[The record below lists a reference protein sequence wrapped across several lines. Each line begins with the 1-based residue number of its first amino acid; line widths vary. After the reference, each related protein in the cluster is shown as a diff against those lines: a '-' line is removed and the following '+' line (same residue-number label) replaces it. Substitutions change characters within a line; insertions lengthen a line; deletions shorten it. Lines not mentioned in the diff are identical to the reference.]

1 MFRES
6 GNRFRSAPADLI
18 RPGGP
23 KPTPGAIRVCRHH
36 EDDMSDQPDRAL
48 LESKSRDDL
57 VAMAAALGLD
67 IAPRA
72 RKATIIDDILKGP
85 TSGQA
90 TNSDQPSTVRRVRRT
105 VEQNGA
111 DASNSNSSEQTP
123 PAVASVDEDD
133 EESPKDEERTKPD
146 RDETEPGTA
155 EPGVAEPGNRR
166 RRRRGRDRDDNWQGE
181 PVECEGILDL
191 RDEGYGFL
199 RTRGAL
205 PSNDDVYVAAK
216 QVRSHGLR
224 KGDIVKGASRP
235 AARNE
240 KNPALLRIDEINGA
254 EPDETLERPLFED
267 LTAVH
272 PREPLT
278 LEGNGTENTTA
289 RAVDLIAPIG
299 KGQRALVVS
308 PPECGKTSIIRELAV
323 AIETNHPDLHLIV
336 LLVDERPEE
345 VTDIAAV
352 VEAEVLASTF
362 DRPAEEHIQVA
373 ELTLERAKRMVE
385 GGLDVVILLDGLS
398 RLARAYNLAA
408 PGNGRVLVNGVDA
421 AALYPPKR
429 FFGAAR
435 ALEEGGSLTVIATA
449 AVETGWLL
457 DEMILESLQGTA
469 NSVVRLDR
477 RAADRRVYPAIDVVA
492 SCTREV
498 HRLNGEERA
507 HQAQVLADTLVAIED
522 ADENQHGSALDWVLE
537 RITATSSNEEILS
550 GLSVPGRSPAS

>member
-1 MFRES
+1 
-6 GNRFRSAPADLI
+6 
-18 RPGGP
+18 
-23 KPTPGAIRVCRHH
+23 
-36 EDDMSDQPDRAL
+36 MSDQPDRAL
-48 LESKSRDDL
+48 LESKTRDDL
-57 VAMAAALGLD
+57 VAMAAALGLE

-85 TSGQA
+85 TGGHESDSDNPSNRDSGHRASEEAARDATQA
-90 TNSDQPSTVRRVRRT
+90 ASGETSTEDNNSGESPR
-105 VEQNGA
+105 
-111 DASNSNSSEQTP
+111 
-123 PAVASVDEDD
+123 D
-133 EESPKDEERTKPD
+133 EEQSRQE
-146 RDETEPGTA
+146 RDEN

-199 RTRGAL
+199 RTQGAL

-254 EPDETLERPLFED
+254 EPDESSERPLFED

-278 LEGNGTENTTA
+278 LEGNGTENLTA
-289 RAVDLIAPIG
+289 RVVDLIAPIG
-299 KGQRALVVS
+299 KGQRGLVVS
-308 PPECGKTSIIRELAV
+308 PPECGKTSTIRELAV
-323 AIETNHPDLHLIV
+323 AIETTHPDLHVIV
-336 LLVDERPEE
+336 LLIDERPEE

-352 VEAEVLASTF
+352 VEGEVLASTF
-362 DRPAEEHIQVA
+362 DRPADEHIQVA

-408 PGNGRVLVNGVDA
+408 PGNGRVLVEGVDA

-435 ALEEGGSLTVIATA
+435 AIEEGGSLTIIATA
-449 AVETGWLL
+449 AVETGWRL

-477 RAADRRVYPAIDVVA
+477 RAADRRVYPAIDAVA
-492 SCTREV
+492 SCTREL

-507 HQAQVLADTLVAIED
+507 FKAQALADTLVAIEE
-522 ADENQHGSALDWVLE
+522 ADENQQGSALDWVLE
-537 RITATSSNEEILS
+537 RIAATSSNEEILS
-550 GLSVPGRSPAS
+550 RLPVPGHSASS

>member
-1 MFRES
+1 
-6 GNRFRSAPADLI
+6 
-18 RPGGP
+18 
-23 KPTPGAIRVCRHH
+23 
-36 EDDMSDQPDRAL
+36 MSDQPDRAL

-57 VAMAAALGLD
+57 VAMAAALGLEV
-67 IAPRA
+67 APRA
-72 RKATIIDDILKGP
+72 RKATIIDDILNGP
-85 TSGQA
+85 TGGHQTGNDDSANDDPG
-90 TNSDQPSTVRRVRRT
+90 RRS
-105 VEQNGA
+105 A
-111 DASNSNSSEQTP
+111 
-123 PAVASVDEDD
+123 EDTD
-133 EESPKDEERTKPD
+133 ERTPQSDSAKRSSPSD
-146 RDETEPGTA
+146 GSTADDQLGGSPSNGKESVKRDGDEA

-181 PVECEGILDL
+181 PVECQGILDL

-224 KGDIVKGASRP
+224 RGDIVKGASRP

-240 KNPALLRIDEINGA
+240 KNPALLRIDEINGT
-254 EPDETLERPLFED
+254 EPDEMRERPLFED

-272 PREPLT
+272 PRDPLT
-278 LEGNGTENTTA
+278 LEANGTENPTA
-289 RAVDLIAPIG
+289 RLVDLVAPIG
-299 KGQRALVVS
+299 KGQRGLVIS
-308 PPECGKTSIIRELAV
+308 PPECGKTSAIRELAV
-323 AIETNHPDLHLIV
+323 AIETNHPDLHVIV
-336 LLVDERPEE
+336 LLIDERPEE
-345 VTDIAAV
+345 VTEIAAV
-352 VEAEVLASTF
+352 VEGEVLSSTF
-362 DRPAEEHIQVA
+362 DRPSDEHIQVA

-408 PGNGRVLVNGVDA
+408 PGNGRVLVEGVDA

-435 ALEEGGSLTVIATA
+435 TLDEGGSLTVIATA
-449 AVETGWLL
+449 AVETGWRL

-477 RAADRRVYPAIDVVA
+477 RAADRRVYPAVDVVA
-492 SCTREV
+492 SCTREL

-507 HQAQVLADTLVAIED
+507 VKAQLLADTLVAIE
-522 ADENQHGSALDWVLE
+522 ADENQQGSALDWVLE
-537 RITATSSNEEILS
+537 RIMTTSSNAQILS
-550 GLSVPGRSPAS
+550 GLSAPDDSRDS

>member
-1 MFRES
+1 
-6 GNRFRSAPADLI
+6 
-18 RPGGP
+18 
-23 KPTPGAIRVCRHH
+23 
-36 EDDMSDQPDRAL
+36 MSDQPDRAL

-85 TSGQA
+85 TSGRA
-90 TNSDQPSTVRRVRRT
+90 TNSDEASTVRRVRRT
-105 VEQNGA
+105 VEPVNR
-111 DASNSNSSEQTP
+111 DRSNSDSSTQAAPEVT
-123 PAVASVDEDD
+123 SGEDENDGD
-133 EESPKDEERTKPD
+133 ASPKDEERTKQD
-146 RDETEPGTA
+146 RDEDEA
-155 EPGVAEPGNRR
+155 GVAEPGNRR

-181 PVECEGILDL
+181 PVECQGILDL

-216 QVRSHGLR
+216 QVRSQGLR

-254 EPDETLERPLFED
+254 EPDETRERPLFED

-278 LEGNGTENTTA
+278 LGSNGTENPTA

-299 KGQRALVVS
+299 KGQRGLVVS

-323 AIETNHPDLHLIV
+323 ALETSHPDLHVIV
-336 LLVDERPEE
+336 LLIDERPEE

-352 VEAEVLASTF
+352 VEGEVLASTF
-362 DRPAEEHIQVA
+362 DRPADEHIQVA

-408 PGNGRVLVNGVDA
+408 PGNGRVLVEGVDA

-435 ALEEGGSLTVIATA
+435 ALDEGGSLTVIATA
-449 AVETGWLL
+449 GIETGWRL

-469 NSVVRLDR
+469 NSIIRLDR

-492 SCTREV
+492 SCTREI
-498 HRLNGEERA
+498 HRLHGEERA
-507 HQAQVLADTLVAIED
+507 HQAQLLADTLVAIED
-522 ADENQHGSALDWVLE
+522 ADENQHGPALDWVLE
-537 RITATSSNEEILS
+537 RITTTGSNEEILN
-550 GLSVPGRSPAS
+550 GLSAPDRPSAS

>member
-1 MFRES
+1 
-6 GNRFRSAPADLI
+6 
-18 RPGGP
+18 
-23 KPTPGAIRVCRHH
+23 
-36 EDDMSDQPDRAL
+36 MSDQPDRAL

-90 TNSDQPSTVRRVRRT
+90 TNSDQPTPVRRVRRS
-105 VEQNGA
+105 VEQSGG
-111 DASNSNSSEQTP
+111 DASNSSQQTP
-123 PAVASVDEDD
+123 PVVASVDD
-133 EESPKDEERTKPD
+133 EESSKGEETATQDGDEA
-146 RDETEPGTA
+146 EPGVA

-308 PPECGKTSIIRELAV
+308 PPECGKTSTIRELAV

-345 VTDIAAV
+345 VTDIATV

-362 DRPAEEHIQVA
+362 DRPADEHIQVA

-408 PGNGRVLVNGVDA
+408 PGNGKVLVNGVDA

-507 HQAQVLADTLVAIED
+507 HKAQVLADNLVAIED

-537 RITATSSNEEILS
+537 RISATGSNEEILS
-550 GLSVPGRSPAS
+550 GLSVPDPSPVS